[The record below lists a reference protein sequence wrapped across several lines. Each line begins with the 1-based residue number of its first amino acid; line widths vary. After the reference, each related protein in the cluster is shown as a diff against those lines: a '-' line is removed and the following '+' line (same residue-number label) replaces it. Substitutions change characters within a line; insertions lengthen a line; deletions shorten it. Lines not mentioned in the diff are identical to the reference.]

1 MDQIKK
7 MKTIMDFVY
16 RVLKIKRRL
25 QLSRGVAHW
34 HNEKYLIY
42 TDNDVIELSKR
53 DEDFIKLNEHTQG

>member
-1 MDQIKK
+1 
-7 MKTIMDFVY
+7 MDFVY